1 MVKCRLGLD
10 PPEDRGL
17 HWLSPSPGCLRAS
30 PSHGALHGVCPAE
43 QPDFLQCPKAPRRK
57 HFQKQEAAAASL
69 LRGWVQTPHCM
80 TPSVFGG
87 LIQVWAGLHLLHKRV
102 RAGRYGSRG
111 LPSESSCH
119 TTVVPLVTLCQRLLV
134 PHLAAASPSL
144 ARPSQAW
151 CCLRSSRPGPPS
163 RLLQFGV

>member
-1 MVKCRLGLD
+1 MGCLGSLRVSAAAMVKCRLGLD

-69 LRGWVQTPHCM
+69 LRGWVPDPPLHDSLCIWWFNTSVGWPPLAAQACESWEVRLTGAAFGEQLPHHCC
-80 TPSVFGG
+80 P
-87 LIQVWAGLHLLHKRV
+87 
-102 RAGRYGSRG
+102 
-111 LPSESSCH
+111 SCH
-119 TTVVPLVTLCQRLLV
+119 PLPKAAGPTLGCSLSI
-134 PHLAAASPSL
+134 PCSP
-144 ARPSQAW
+144 
-151 CCLRSSRPGPPS
+151 
-163 RLLQFGV
+163 